1 MCRILKFLQ
10 IWQNFWFLH
19 ICCLKNLKFLYTWR
33 NFRFLH
39 ICHVLKSEISPHDQF
54 FLHLYIGDRGDKYEV
69 CSSIFPRIPFYSP
82 LSLLFFQ
89 LLLYTQWNSKL
100 HVHQDATSSMPWLWE
115 FFFWTYLSEQS
126 FEVSLSSILKL
137 GVLWLIA
144 LLNLFCTWFFI
155 CRVGGGYFIHR
166 GEKCLSSYFTQEG
179 AFFLQNIHVKWLK
192 RN

>member
-19 ICCLKNLKFLYTWR
+19 ICCVKNLKFLYTWR

-69 CSSIFPRIPFYSP
+69 WGHLFKTETICPGHCYFDLWYFMIVFNASS
-82 LSLLFFQ
+82 LELLFRPPI
-89 LLLYTQWNSKL
+89 
-100 HVHQDATSSMPWLWE
+100 H
-115 FFFWTYLSEQS
+115 
-126 FEVSLSSILKL
+126 
-137 GVLWLIA
+137 
-144 LLNLFCTWFFI
+144 LFCVTPLQRPGNPCSFPSSCVIFNRC
-155 CRVGGGYFIHR
+155 CRNVKEQN
-166 GEKCLSSYFTQEG
+166 EKSKGRHVIILCHPPS
-179 AFFLQNIHVKWLK
+179 LQTKY